1 MLRLVMHHPKVIF
14 TTAFDQYAIKAFEEN
29 SIDYLLKPIE
39 KERLDL
45 TVNKL
50 QSATTNTPDLHVL
63 QTLIDSI
70 KPKAEIKT
78 ITVHLGD
85 KIMLVKLE
93 EIAFIEAEEKYV
105 FLHDM
110 DGISHLTDFTLNHLE
125 EHLPDNFVR
134 IHRSFILNIESI
146 REIRKSFN
154 GSLVFSL
161 KDKIA
166 TRLNSSRSYS
176 SNLRERFSI

>member
-1 MLRLVMHHPKVIF
+1 MKNNNYELAKQEFLV
-14 TTAFDQYAIKAFEEN
+14 
-29 SIDYLLKPIE
+29 
-39 KERLDL
+39 
-45 TVNKL
+45 
-50 QSATTNTPDLHVL
+50 
-63 QTLIDSI
+63 
-70 KPKAEIKT
+70 
-78 ITVHLGD
+78 G
-85 KIMLVKLE
+85 LE
-93 EIAFIEAEEKYV
+93 FMKSEDFIEAEEKYV

-134 IHRSFILNIESI
+134 IHRSFILNIDSI